1 MTRLSQA
8 AAALLLAM
16 ASMFLPATFLPATAA
31 AHDGKLT
38 FAPVLKKVTP
48 AVVNIE
54 TAGTR
59 RTFSWPSGR
68 TLRSRGSGAG
78 VVIDAD
84 AGHVVTNHHVI
95 ADADEITVVLEDR
108 RTFEAEL
115 VGSDAA
121 TDIALL
127 RIDADGLQALA
138 LGDSEQLAVGD
149 FVVAVG
155 NPFELGHTVTSGIVS
170 ALGRGGFSRQG
181 YEDFIQTD
189 AAINRG
195 NSGGPLVDLDG
206 QLVGINSSIITPSGA
221 NAGVGFAVP
230 SNIVQVVT
238 SQILEHGEVRR
249 GKLGVMIANLRPEDS
264 EALGLES
271 VNGALVS
278 EVMSGTAAEDAGIE
292 PGDVIVGL
300 DGKEV
305 VDSRDLRTRIAL
317 APIGDEVDIDVVRD
331 GKRKTL
337 EAVIGALESARESG
351 GAVPL
356 LAGAQWRNLSR
367 SHELYGSLEG
377 VELAEVAP
385 ESPAWD
391 AGLRSGDVIVR
402 VNRRPV
408 TSVQELEEAL
418 AESQVAGLLV
428 QRGERRLFALVR

>member
-1 MTRLSQA
+1 M
-8 AAALLLAM
+8 
-16 ASMFLPATFLPATAA
+16 
-31 AHDGKLT
+31 
-38 FAPVLKKVTP
+38 
-48 AVVNIE
+48 
-54 TAGTR
+54 
-59 RTFSWPSGR
+59 
-68 TLRSRGSGAG
+68 
-78 VVIDAD
+78 VIDAD
-84 AGHVVTNHHVI
+84 EGHVVTNHHVI

-115 VGSDAA
+115 IGSDAA

-127 RIDADGLQALA
+127 RIDADDLQALP
-138 LGDSEQLAVGD
+138 LGDSEALAVGD

-206 QLVGINSSIITPSGA
+206 RLVGINSSIITPSGA

-249 GKLGVMIANLRPEDS
+249 GQLGVMIANLRPEDS
-264 EALGLES
+264 AALGLES

-278 EVMSGTAAEDAGIE
+278 EVMSGTAADDAGIE

-317 APIGDEVDIDVVRD
+317 APIGGEVDIDVVRD
-331 GKRKTL
+331 GERKTL
-337 EAVIGALESARESG
+337 EAVIGAMESARASA

-367 SHELYGSLEG
+367 DHELHGSVSG

-385 ESPAWD
+385 DSPAWN
-391 AGLRSGDVIVR
+391 AGLRTGDVIVR

-408 TSVQELEEAL
+408 TSAQELEEAL
-418 AESQVAGLLV
+418 AESEVAGLLV

>member
-1 MTRLSQA
+1 MKFAASSIAVPALA
-8 AAALLLAM
+8 AACAVFGAV
-16 ASMFLPATFLPATAA
+16 AA

-54 TAGTR
+54 VVDTR
-59 RTFSWPSGR
+59 RSLGWPSGR
-68 TLRSRGSGAG
+68 AMRSRGSGAG

-84 AGHVVTNHHVI
+84 EGQVVTNHHVI
-95 ADADEITVVLEDR
+95 DGADEITVVLEDR
-108 RTFEAEL
+108 RRFEAEL
-115 VGSDAA
+115 IGSDSA

-127 RIDADGLQALA
+127 RIDAEGLQALE
-138 LGDSEQLAVGD
+138 LGDSEELAVGD

-206 QLVGINSSIITPSGA
+206 RLIGINSSIITPSGA

-230 SNIVQVVT
+230 SNIVKVVAA
-238 SQILEHGEVRR
+238 QLLEHGEVRR
-249 GKLGVMIANLRPEDS
+249 GKLGVMIANLRPEDAD
-264 EALGLES
+264 ALGLDS
-271 VNGALVS
+271 VSGALVS
-278 EVMSGTAAEDAGIE
+278 EVMSGTPAEDAGIE

-305 VDSRDLRTRIAL
+305 TDSRDLRTRVAL
-317 APIGDEVDIDVVRD
+317 APIGDEVAVDVVRD

-337 EAVIGALESARESG
+337 DAVIGALRDSGG

-367 SHELYGSLEG
+367 DHELYGSVRG
-377 VELAEVAP
+377 VELAEVAA
-385 ESPAWD
+385 SSQAWN
-391 AGLRSGDVIVR
+391 AGLRSGDVVVR

-408 TSVQELEEAL
+408 GNVEELEEAL
-418 AESQVAGLLV
+418 SEASVAGLLI

>member
-1 MTRLSQA
+1 MTRLPQA
-8 AAALLLAM
+8 AAALLLATACM
-16 ASMFLPATFLPATAA
+16 VLSASAA

-54 TAGTR
+54 VTGER
-59 RTFSWPSGR
+59 RAFSWPSGR

-78 VVIDAD
+78 VVIDAE

-95 ADADEITVVLEDR
+95 ADAEEITVVLEDR

-337 EAVIGALESARESG
+337 EAVIGALDSAREFG

-356 LAGAQWRNLSR
+356 LAGAEWRNLSR
-367 SHELYGSLEG
+367 SHELYGILDG
-377 VELAEVAP
+377 VELAEVAAD
-385 ESPAWD
+385 SPAWD
-391 AGLRSGDVIVR
+391 AGLRTGDVIVR

-408 TSVQELEEAL
+408 ASVQELEEAL
-418 AESQVAGLLV
+418 SESAVAGLLV
-428 QRGERRLFALVR
+428 QRGERRLFRVVR

>member
-337 EAVIGALESARESG
+337 EAVIGALDNARESG

-367 SHELYGSLEG
+367 GHELYGSLEG

-408 TSVQELEEAL
+408 ASVQELEEAL

>member
-1 MTRLSQA
+1 
-8 AAALLLAM
+8 
-16 ASMFLPATFLPATAA
+16 MFLPAAFLPATAA

-127 RIDADGLQALA
+127 RIDAEGLHALA

-230 SNIVQVVT
+230 SNMVQVVT

-337 EAVIGALESARESG
+337 EAVIGALDSAGGAG

-356 LAGAQWRNLSR
+356 LAGTQWRNLSR

-385 ESPAWD
+385 DSPAWD
-391 AGLRSGDVIVR
+391 AGLRSGDVVVR

-408 TSVQELEEAL
+408 ASVLELEEAL
-418 AESQVAGLLV
+418 AESEVAGLLV
-428 QRGERRLFALVR
+428 QRGERELFALVR

>member
-1 MTRLSQA
+1 MKFAASSIAVPALA
-8 AAALLLAM
+8 AACAVFGAV
-16 ASMFLPATFLPATAA
+16 AA

-54 TAGTR
+54 VVDTR
-59 RTFSWPSGR
+59 RSLGWPSGR
-68 TLRSRGSGAG
+68 AMRSRGSGAG

-84 AGHVVTNHHVI
+84 EGQVVTNHHVI
-95 ADADEITVVLEDR
+95 DGADEITVVLEDR
-108 RTFEAEL
+108 RRFEAEL
-115 VGSDAA
+115 IGSDSA

-127 RIDADGLQALA
+127 RIDAEGLQALE
-138 LGDSEQLAVGD
+138 LGDSEELAVGD

-206 QLVGINSSIITPSGA
+206 RLIGINSSIITPSGA

-230 SNIVQVVT
+230 SNIVKVVAA
-238 SQILEHGEVRR
+238 QLLEHGEVRR
-249 GKLGVMIANLRPEDS
+249 GKLGVMIANLRPEDAD
-264 EALGLES
+264 ALGLDS
-271 VNGALVS
+271 VSGALVS
-278 EVMSGTAAEDAGIE
+278 EVMSGTPAEDAGIE

-305 VDSRDLRTRIAL
+305 TDSRDLRTRVAL
-317 APIGDEVDIDVVRD
+317 APIGDEVAVDVVRD

-337 EAVIGALESARESG
+337 DAVIGALRDSG

-367 SHELYGSLEG
+367 DHELYGSVRG
-377 VELAEVAP
+377 VELAEVAA
-385 ESPAWD
+385 SSQAWN
-391 AGLRSGDVIVR
+391 AGLRSGDVVVR

-408 TSVQELEEAL
+408 GNVEELEEAL
-418 AESQVAGLLV
+418 SEASVAGLLI

>member
-1 MTRLSQA
+1 MRPLSQA
-8 AAALLLAM
+8 VAAPLLAAACTL
-16 ASMFLPATFLPATAA
+16 LPAVAH

-54 TAGTR
+54 VVGAR
-59 RTFSWPSGR
+59 RSFSWPRGR
-68 TLRSRGSGAG
+68 TFQSRGSGAG

-84 AGHVVTNHHVI
+84 EGHVVTNHHVI

-115 VGSDAA
+115 IGSDAA

-127 RIDADGLQALA
+127 RIDADDLQALP
-138 LGDSEQLAVGD
+138 LGDSEALAVGD

-206 QLVGINSSIITPSGA
+206 RLVGINSSIITPSGA

-249 GKLGVMIANLRPEDS
+249 GQLGVMIANLRPEDS
-264 EALGLES
+264 AALGLES

-278 EVMSGTAAEDAGIE
+278 EVMSGTAADDAGIE

-317 APIGDEVDIDVVRD
+317 APIGGEVDIDVVRD
-331 GKRKTL
+331 GERKTL
-337 EAVIGALESARESG
+337 EAVIGALESARAAT

-367 SHELYGSLEG
+367 DHELHGSVSG

-385 ESPAWD
+385 DSPAWN
-391 AGLRSGDVIVR
+391 AGLRTGDVIVR

-418 AESQVAGLLV
+418 AESEVAGLLV

>member
-1 MTRLSQA
+1 MRPLSQA
-8 AAALLLAM
+8 VAAPLLAAACAL
-16 ASMFLPATFLPATAA
+16 LPAVAD

-54 TAGTR
+54 VVGAR
-59 RTFSWPSGR
+59 RSFSWPRGR
-68 TLRSRGSGAG
+68 TFQSRGSGAG

-84 AGHVVTNHHVI
+84 EGHVVTNHHVI

-115 VGSDAA
+115 IGSDAA

-127 RIDADGLQALA
+127 RIDADDLQALP
-138 LGDSEQLAVGD
+138 LGDSEALAVGD

-206 QLVGINSSIITPSGA
+206 RLVGINSSIITPSGA

-249 GKLGVMIANLRPEDS
+249 GQLGVMIANLRPEDS
-264 EALGLES
+264 AALGLES

-278 EVMSGTAAEDAGIE
+278 EVMSGTAADDAGIE

-317 APIGDEVDIDVVRD
+317 APIGGEVDIDVVRD
-331 GKRKTL
+331 GERKTL
-337 EAVIGALESARESG
+337 EAVIGALESARAAT

-367 SHELYGSLEG
+367 DHELHGSVSG

-385 ESPAWD
+385 DSPAWN
-391 AGLRSGDVIVR
+391 AGLRTGDVIVR

-418 AESQVAGLLV
+418 AESEVAGLLV

>member
-1 MTRLSQA
+1 MKPLPLSI
-8 AAALLLAM
+8 AALLA
-16 ASMFLPATFLPATAA
+16 AAYTFLGAA
-31 AHDGKLT
+31 ASAHEGKLT
-38 FAPVLKKVTP
+38 FAPVLEKVTP

-54 TAGTR
+54 IVGTR
-59 RTFSWPSGR
+59 RSAWPRGR
-68 TLRSRGSGAG
+68 TMQSRGSGAG
-78 VVIDAD
+78 VVIDASE
-84 AGHVVTNHHVI
+84 GHVVTNHHVI
-95 ADADEITVVLEDR
+95 DGADEITVVLEDR
-108 RTFEAEL
+108 RSFEAEL
-115 VGSDAA
+115 VGSDSA

-127 RIDADGLQALA
+127 RIDAEGLQALA
-138 LGDSEQLAVGD
+138 LGDSEELAVGD

-206 QLVGINSSIITPSGA
+206 HLVGINSSIITPSGA

-230 SNIVQVVT
+230 SNIVKVVT
-238 SQILEHGEVRR
+238 SQLLEHGEVRR
-249 GKLGVMIANLRPEDS
+249 GQLGVMIANLRPEDAD
-264 EALGLES
+264 ALGLDS
-271 VNGALVS
+271 VSGALVS
-278 EVMSGTAAEDAGIE
+278 EVMSDTPADDAGIE
-292 PGDVIVGL
+292 PGDVIVSL

-305 VDSRDLRTRIAL
+305 TDSRDLRTRVAL
-317 APIGDEVDIDVVRD
+317 APIGDEVAIDVVRD

-337 EAVIGALESARESG
+337 DAVIGAMRDRRG
-351 GAVPL
+351 GTGAVPL

-367 SHELYGSLEG
+367 DHDLYGSVRG
-377 VELAEVAP
+377 VELAEVDRN
-385 ESPAWD
+385 SPAWN

-408 TSVQELEEAL
+408 GDVEELEDAL
-418 AESQVAGLLV
+418 AEASVAGLLI

>member
-1 MTRLSQA
+1 MKFAASSIAVPALA
-8 AAALLLAM
+8 AACAVFGAV
-16 ASMFLPATFLPATAA
+16 AA

-54 TAGTR
+54 VVDTR
-59 RTFSWPSGR
+59 RSLGWPSGR
-68 TLRSRGSGAG
+68 AMRSRGSGAG

-84 AGHVVTNHHVI
+84 EGQVVTNHHVI
-95 ADADEITVVLEDR
+95 DGADEITVVLEDR
-108 RTFEAEL
+108 RRFEAEL
-115 VGSDAA
+115 IGSDSA

-127 RIDADGLQALA
+127 RIDAEGLQALE
-138 LGDSEQLAVGD
+138 LGDSEELAVGD

-206 QLVGINSSIITPSGA
+206 RLIGINSSIITPSGA

-230 SNIVQVVT
+230 SNIVKVVAA
-238 SQILEHGEVRR
+238 QLLEHGEVRR
-249 GKLGVMIANLRPEDS
+249 GKLGVMIANLRPEDAD
-264 EALGLES
+264 ALGLDGVS
-271 VNGALVS
+271 GALVS
-278 EVMSGTAAEDAGIE
+278 EVMSGTPAEDAGIE

-305 VDSRDLRTRIAL
+305 TDSRDLRTRVAL
-317 APIGDEVDIDVVRD
+317 APIGDEVAVDVVRD

-337 EAVIGALESARESG
+337 DAVIGALRDSG

-367 SHELYGSLEG
+367 DHELYGSVRG
-377 VELAEVAP
+377 VELAEVAA
-385 ESPAWD
+385 SSQAWN
-391 AGLRSGDVIVR
+391 AGLRSGDVVVR

-408 TSVQELEEAL
+408 GNVEELEEAL
-418 AESQVAGLLV
+418 SEARWPAC
-428 QRGERRLFALVR
+428 

>member
-1 MTRLSQA
+1 MTRLPQA

-16 ASMFLPATFLPATAA
+16 ASMFLPATFLPATAS

-54 TAGTR
+54 VTGER
-59 RTFSWPSGR
+59 RAFSWPSGR

-78 VVIDAD
+78 VVIDAE

-95 ADADEITVVLEDR
+95 ADAEEITVVLEDR

-337 EAVIGALESARESG
+337 EAVIGALDNARESG

-356 LAGAQWRNLSR
+356 LAGAQWRDLPR
-367 SHELYGSLEG
+367 GHELYGSLEG

-391 AGLRSGDVIVR
+391 AGLRTGDVIVR

-418 AESQVAGLLV
+418 AESEVAGLLV

>member
-1 MTRLSQA
+1 
-8 AAALLLAM
+8 
-16 ASMFLPATFLPATAA
+16 MFLPATFLPATAA

-206 QLVGINSSIITPSGA
+206 QLMGINSSIITPSGA

-264 EALGLES
+264 EALGLSS

-317 APIGDEVDIDVVRD
+317 SSIGDEVDIDVVRD

-337 EAVIGALESARESG
+337 EAVIGALDNARESG

-367 SHELYGSLEG
+367 GHELYGSLEG

>member
-1 MTRLSQA
+1 MRPLPQAVAAPLLA
-8 AAALLLAM
+8 AACAFIPALAH
-16 ASMFLPATFLPATAA
+16 

-54 TAGTR
+54 VVGAR
-59 RTFSWPSGR
+59 RTFSWPRGR
-68 TLRSRGSGAG
+68 TFQSRGSGAG

-84 AGHVVTNHHVI
+84 EGHVVTNHHVI

-115 VGSDAA
+115 IGSDAA

-127 RIDADGLQALA
+127 RIDADDLQALP
-138 LGDSEQLAVGD
+138 LGDSEALAVGD

-206 QLVGINSSIITPSGA
+206 RLVGINSSIITPSGA

-249 GKLGVMIANLRPEDS
+249 GQLGVMIANLRPEDS
-264 EALGLES
+264 AALGLES

-278 EVMSGTAAEDAGIE
+278 EVMSGTAADDAGIE

-317 APIGDEVDIDVVRD
+317 APIGGEVDIDVVRD
-331 GKRKTL
+331 GERKTL
-337 EAVIGALESARESG
+337 EAVIGAMESARASA

-367 SHELYGSLEG
+367 DHELHGSVSG

-385 ESPAWD
+385 DSPAWN
-391 AGLRSGDVIVR
+391 AGLRTGDVIVR

-408 TSVQELEEAL
+408 TSAQELEEAL
-418 AESQVAGLLV
+418 AESEVAGLLV

>member
-1 MTRLSQA
+1 MRPLPQAVAAPLLA
-8 AAALLLAM
+8 AACAFIPALAH
-16 ASMFLPATFLPATAA
+16 

-54 TAGTR
+54 VVGAR
-59 RTFSWPSGR
+59 RTFSWPRGR
-68 TLRSRGSGAG
+68 TFQSRGSGAG

-84 AGHVVTNHHVI
+84 EGHVVTNHHVI

-115 VGSDAA
+115 IGSDAA

-127 RIDADGLQALA
+127 RIDADDLQALP
-138 LGDSEQLAVGD
+138 LGDSEALAVGD

-206 QLVGINSSIITPSGA
+206 RLVGINSSIITPSGA

-249 GKLGVMIANLRPEDS
+249 GQLGVMIANLRPEDS
-264 EALGLES
+264 AALGLES

-278 EVMSGTAAEDAGIE
+278 EVMSGTAADDAGIE

-317 APIGDEVDIDVVRD
+317 APIGGEVDIDVVRD
-331 GKRKTL
+331 GERKTL
-337 EAVIGALESARESG
+337 EAVIGALESARAAT

-367 SHELYGSLEG
+367 DHELHGSVSG

-385 ESPAWD
+385 DSPAWN
-391 AGLRSGDVIVR
+391 AGLRTGDVIVR

-418 AESQVAGLLV
+418 AESEVAGLLV

>member
-1 MTRLSQA
+1 MRPLPQAA
-8 AAALLLAM
+8 AAALLAAACAFIPALAH
-16 ASMFLPATFLPATAA
+16 

-54 TAGTR
+54 VVGAR
-59 RTFSWPSGR
+59 RSFSWPRGR
-68 TLRSRGSGAG
+68 TFQSRGSGAG

-84 AGHVVTNHHVI
+84 EGHVVTNHHVI

-115 VGSDAA
+115 IGSDAA

-127 RIDADGLQALA
+127 RIDADDLQALP
-138 LGDSEQLAVGD
+138 LGDSEALAVGD

-206 QLVGINSSIITPSGA
+206 RLVGINSSIITPSGA

-249 GKLGVMIANLRPEDS
+249 GQLGVMIANLRPEDS
-264 EALGLES
+264 AALGLES

-278 EVMSGTAAEDAGIE
+278 EVMSGTAADDAGIE

-317 APIGDEVDIDVVRD
+317 APIGGEVDIDVVRD
-331 GKRKTL
+331 GERKTL
-337 EAVIGALESARESG
+337 EAVIGALESARASA

-367 SHELYGSLEG
+367 DHELHGSVSG

-385 ESPAWD
+385 DSPAWN
-391 AGLRSGDVIVR
+391 AGLRTGDVIVR

-408 TSVQELEEAL
+408 TNAQELEEAL
-418 AESQVAGLLV
+418 AESEVAGLLV

>member
-1 MTRLSQA
+1 MRPLPRPVAAPLLA
-8 AAALLLAM
+8 AACTL
-16 ASMFLPATFLPATAA
+16 FPAIAH

-54 TAGTR
+54 VVGAR
-59 RTFSWPSGR
+59 RSFSWPRGR
-68 TLRSRGSGAG
+68 TFQSRGSGAG

-84 AGHVVTNHHVI
+84 EGHVVTNHHVI

-115 VGSDAA
+115 IGSDAA

-127 RIDADGLQALA
+127 RIDADDLQALP
-138 LGDSEQLAVGD
+138 LGDSEALAVGD

-206 QLVGINSSIITPSGA
+206 RLVGINSSIITPSGA

-249 GKLGVMIANLRPEDS
+249 GQLGVMIANLRPEDS
-264 EALGLES
+264 AALGLES

-278 EVMSGTAAEDAGIE
+278 EVMSGTAADDAGIE

-317 APIGDEVDIDVVRD
+317 APIGGEVDIDVVRD
-331 GKRKTL
+331 GERKTL
-337 EAVIGALESARESG
+337 EAVIGALESARAAT

-367 SHELYGSLEG
+367 DHELHGSVSG

-385 ESPAWD
+385 DSPAWN
-391 AGLRSGDVIVR
+391 AGLRTGDVIVR

-408 TSVQELEEAL
+408 TSAQELEEAL
-418 AESQVAGLLV
+418 SESEVAGLLV

>member
-1 MTRLSQA
+1 MRPLPQA
-8 AAALLLAM
+8 VAAPLLAVACALL
-16 ASMFLPATFLPATAA
+16 PAVAH

-54 TAGTR
+54 VVGVR
-59 RTFSWPSGR
+59 RSFSWPRGR
-68 TLRSRGSGAG
+68 TFQSRGSGAG

-84 AGHVVTNHHVI
+84 EGHVVTNHHVI

-115 VGSDAA
+115 IGSDAA

-127 RIDADGLQALA
+127 RIDADDLQALP
-138 LGDSEQLAVGD
+138 LGDSEELAVGD

-206 QLVGINSSIITPSGA
+206 RLVGINSSIITPSGA

-249 GKLGVMIANLRPEDS
+249 GQLGVMIANLRPEDS
-264 EALGLES
+264 AALGLES

-278 EVMSGTAAEDAGIE
+278 EVMSGTAADDAGIE

-317 APIGDEVDIDVVRD
+317 APIGGEVDIDVVRD
-331 GKRKTL
+331 GERKTL
-337 EAVIGALESARESG
+337 EAVIGALESARAAT
-351 GAVPL
+351 GAVSL

-367 SHELYGSLEG
+367 DHELHGSVSG

-385 ESPAWD
+385 DSPAWN
-391 AGLRSGDVIVR
+391 AGLRTGDVIVR

-408 TSVQELEEAL
+408 TSAQELEEAL
-418 AESQVAGLLV
+418 SESEVAGLLV

>member
-1 MTRLSQA
+1 MTRLPQA

-54 TAGTR
+54 TAGSR
-59 RTFSWPSGR
+59 RAFSWPSGR

-127 RIDADGLQALA
+127 RIDAEGLQALA

-317 APIGDEVDIDVVRD
+317 SSIGDEVDIDVVRD

-337 EAVIGALESARESG
+337 EAVIGALDNARESG

>member
-1 MTRLSQA
+1 MTRLPQA
-8 AAALLLAM
+8 AAALLLAT
-16 ASMFLPATFLPATAA
+16 ASMFLPAAFLPATAA

-54 TAGTR
+54 TAGAR

-127 RIDADGLQALA
+127 RIDADGLHALA

-230 SNIVQVVT
+230 SNMVQVVT

-331 GKRKTL
+331 GKRRTL
-337 EAVIGALESARESG
+337 EAVIGALDSAGGAG

-356 LAGAQWRNLSR
+356 LAGTQWRNLSR

-385 ESPAWD
+385 DSPAWD
-391 AGLRSGDVIVR
+391 AGLRSGDVVVR

-408 TSVQELEEAL
+408 ASVQELEEAL
-418 AESQVAGLLV
+418 AGSEVAGLLV
-428 QRGERRLFALVR
+428 QRGERELFALVR

>member
-1 MTRLSQA
+1 MTRLPQA

-16 ASMFLPATFLPATAA
+16 ASMFLPAAFLPATAA

-317 APIGDEVDIDVVRD
+317 SSIGDEVDIDVVRD

-337 EAVIGALESARESG
+337 EAVIGALDNARESG

>member
-1 MTRLSQA
+1 MRPLPQAVAAPLLA
-8 AAALLLAM
+8 AACAFIPALAH
-16 ASMFLPATFLPATAA
+16 

-54 TAGTR
+54 VVGAR
-59 RTFSWPSGR
+59 RSFSWPRGR
-68 TLRSRGSGAG
+68 TFQSRGSGAG

-84 AGHVVTNHHVI
+84 EGHVVTNHHVI

-115 VGSDAA
+115 IGSDAA

-127 RIDADGLQALA
+127 RIDADDLQALP
-138 LGDSEQLAVGD
+138 LGDSEALAVGD

-206 QLVGINSSIITPSGA
+206 RLVGINSSIITPSGA

-249 GKLGVMIANLRPEDS
+249 GQLGVMIANLRPEDS
-264 EALGLES
+264 AALGLES

-278 EVMSGTAAEDAGIE
+278 EVMSGTAADDAGIE

-317 APIGDEVDIDVVRD
+317 APIGGEVDIDVVRD
-331 GKRKTL
+331 GERKTL
-337 EAVIGALESARESG
+337 EAVIGAMESARASA

-367 SHELYGSLEG
+367 DHELHGSVSG

-385 ESPAWD
+385 DSPAWN
-391 AGLRSGDVIVR
+391 AGLRTGDVIVR

-408 TSVQELEEAL
+408 TSAQELEEAL
-418 AESQVAGLLV
+418 AESEVAGLLV

>member
-1 MTRLSQA
+1 MKFA
-8 AAALLLAM
+8 ASSIAATALA
-16 ASMFLPATFLPATAA
+16 ACALIGADAA

-38 FAPVLKKVTP
+38 FAPVLTKVTP

-54 TAGTR
+54 VVDTR
-59 RTFSWPSGR
+59 RSLGWSGR
-68 TLRSRGSGAG
+68 AMRSRGSGAG

-84 AGHVVTNHHVI
+84 EGHVVTNHHVI
-95 ADADEITVVLEDR
+95 DGADEITVVLEDR
-108 RTFEAEL
+108 RRFEAEL
-115 VGSDAA
+115 IGSDSA

-127 RIDADGLQALA
+127 RIDAEDLQAIA
-138 LGDSEQLAVGD
+138 LGDSEELAVGD

-206 QLVGINSSIITPSGA
+206 RLVGINSSIITPSGA

-230 SNIVQVVT
+230 SNIVKVVAA
-238 SQILEHGEVRR
+238 QLLEHGEVRR
-249 GKLGVMIANLRPEDS
+249 GKLGVMIANLRPEDAD
-264 EALGLES
+264 ALGLES
-271 VNGALVS
+271 VSGALVS
-278 EVMSGTAAEDAGIE
+278 EVMSGTPAEDAGIE
-292 PGDVIVGL
+292 PGDVIVSL

-305 VDSRDLRTRIAL
+305 TDSRDLRTRVAL
-317 APIGDEVDIDVVRD
+317 APIGDEVAIDVVRD

-337 EAVIGALESARESG
+337 DAVIGALRESN

-367 SHELYGSLEG
+367 DHELYGSVRG
-377 VELAEVAP
+377 VELAEVAA
-385 ESPAWD
+385 SSAAWN

-408 TSVQELEEAL
+408 GNVEELEEAL
-418 AESQVAGLLV
+418 SEASVAGLLI

>member
-1 MTRLSQA
+1 M
-8 AAALLLAM
+8 
-16 ASMFLPATFLPATAA
+16 
-31 AHDGKLT
+31 
-38 FAPVLKKVTP
+38 LKKVTP

-195 NSGGPLVDLDG
+195 NSGGPLVDLNG

-337 EAVIGALESARESG
+337 EAVIGALDNARESG

>member
-1 MTRLSQA
+1 M
-8 AAALLLAM
+8 
-16 ASMFLPATFLPATAA
+16 
-31 AHDGKLT
+31 
-38 FAPVLKKVTP
+38 
-48 AVVNIE
+48 
-54 TAGTR
+54 
-59 RTFSWPSGR
+59 
-68 TLRSRGSGAG
+68 
-78 VVIDAD
+78 
-84 AGHVVTNHHVI
+84 
-95 ADADEITVVLEDR
+95 
-108 RTFEAEL
+108 
-115 VGSDAA
+115 
-121 TDIALL
+121 
-127 RIDADGLQALA
+127 
-138 LGDSEQLAVGD
+138 
-149 FVVAVG
+149 
-155 NPFELGHTVTSGIVS
+155 
-170 ALGRGGFSRQG
+170 
-181 YEDFIQTD
+181 
-189 AAINRG
+189 
-195 NSGGPLVDLDG
+195 DLDG

-300 DGKEV
+300 DGKDV

-317 APIGDEVDIDVVRD
+317 SSIGDEVDIDVVRD

-337 EAVIGALESARESG
+337 GAVIGALDSARESG

-367 SHELYGSLEG
+367 SHELYGSVEG

>member
-1 MTRLSQA
+1 MRPLPQAVAAPLLA
-8 AAALLLAM
+8 AACAFIPALAH
-16 ASMFLPATFLPATAA
+16 

-54 TAGTR
+54 VVGAR
-59 RTFSWPSGR
+59 RSFSWPRGR
-68 TLRSRGSGAG
+68 TFQSRGSGAG

-84 AGHVVTNHHVI
+84 EGHVVTNHHVI

-115 VGSDAA
+115 IGSDAA

-127 RIDADGLQALA
+127 RIDADDLQALP
-138 LGDSEQLAVGD
+138 LGDSEALAVGD

-206 QLVGINSSIITPSGA
+206 RLVGINSSIITPSGA

-249 GKLGVMIANLRPEDS
+249 GQLGVMIANLRPEDS
-264 EALGLES
+264 AALGLES

-278 EVMSGTAAEDAGIE
+278 EVMSGTAADDAGIE

-317 APIGDEVDIDVVRD
+317 APIGGEVDIDVVRD
-331 GKRKTL
+331 GERKTL
-337 EAVIGALESARESG
+337 EAVIGALESARASA

-367 SHELYGSLEG
+367 DHELHGSVSG

-385 ESPAWD
+385 DSPAWN
-391 AGLRSGDVIVR
+391 AGLRTGDVIVR

-408 TSVQELEEAL
+408 TSAQELEEAL
-418 AESQVAGLLV
+418 AESEVAGLLV